1 MSVDSTRPCMAVPWL
16 ACALASECSVG
27 GLSAGDET
35 TRSRSASSELREG
48 SAADAN
54 LTGARSDQPM
64 PASPRRALTFCRI
77 SCSRFA
83 ISLLLFSRPPR
94 FAPTTEPPLTN
105 QRCTEAAL
113 TMAQAAAASLAAT
126 PSLAVVAVRCALAV
140 RTHPHAFN
148 SPSVP
153 TCQAF
158 GNSNFG
164 GDAFGGGNMS
174 QGGGFAVDNN
184 GPDAK
189 VRERI
194 RWHRNSHR

>member
-1 MSVDSTRPCMAVPWL
+1 MMKMIKWFHTLHDSYATQFRDARVPDTQTQRHGLL
-16 ACALASECSVG
+16 AMHHHPIIA
-27 GLSAGDET
+27 T
-35 TRSRSASSELREG
+35 
-48 SAADAN
+48 
-54 LTGARSDQPM
+54 
-64 PASPRRALTFCRI
+64 
-77 SCSRFA
+77 RFA
-83 ISLLLFSRPPR
+83 ISLLLFSRPPSL
-94 FAPTTEPPLTN
+94 FALTEPPLTN